1 MPDVIRVRGG
11 GDGAFPSLIE
21 IYKIVNETAK
31 NKRYLQI
38 CNDHIYIVP
47 DKEEYRILLFEYVL
61 IQNTVLWETYIKLN
75 EEKVINEEKII
86 YIKFNK
92 RKLRTKF
99 YISIIDILKK
109 IKLYNIVKKIIK
121 G

>member
-1 MPDVIRVRGG
+1 MRGG

-75 EEKVINEEKII
+75 EEKII